1 MPRSYRSILLALL
14 ILVGGLA
21 APALYTSAATPAL
34 VKMASMP
41 GDDVVIYAAH
51 TDHPIPGVG
60 LPEVFLQKA
69 NGVGAETATFAV
81 SYHGFSPEAQ
91 TAFQF
96 AVDIWAS
103 LITSPVPIVV
113 DATWTPLSPGVLG
126 SAGPRNFFA
135 GFPSAPV
142 ADTWYP
148 VAIANKLAGA
158 DIDPTDYDIRA
169 RFNSDFTDWYF
180 GTDGQTPFSQYDFV
194 SVVLHELGH
203 GLGFTGSMAIGG
215 ANCSPGMGCWGGG
228 TSFPFIY
235 DRFAVNG
242 SSQLLI
248 SSFLNDSPE
257 LAAQLTSN
265 NIFFNG
271 ANAVKANGNASVK
284 LYAPGAWSQGSSYA
298 HLDNVFD
305 GTPNALM
312 TFSIANGESIHNPGS
327 VTLCMF
333 KDMGWTVTV
342 SSSSAVSTSALSAP
356 GFAVFSPDK
365 VTVMVTSTIYLPLI
379 TNSFSPGGC

>member
-1 MPRSYRSILLALL
+1 MSRAHRSVLLAMI
-14 ILVGGLA
+14 ILVGGSV
-21 APALYTSAATPAL
+21 APAIRTSASAL
-34 VKMASMP
+34 SPVKVASLP
-41 GDDVVIYAAH
+41 GYEVVIYAAH
-51 TDHPIPGVG
+51 TDHPIPEVA

-126 SAGPRNFFA
+126 SAGPRSFFA
-135 GFPSAPV
+135 DFSNAPV
-142 ADTWYP
+142 ANTWYP
-148 VAIANKLAGA
+148 AAMANKLAGA
-158 DIDPTDYDIRA
+158 DLDLADYDIRA
-169 RFNSDFTDWYF
+169 RFNSDFTAWYF

-203 GLGFTGSMAIGG
+203 GLGFTGSMAVGG
-215 ANCSPGMGCWGGG
+215 TNCSPGMGCWGSS
-228 TSFPFIY
+228 TSYPFIY

-248 SSFLNDSPE
+248 SSFANDSPE

-265 NIFFNG
+265 NIFFSG
-271 ANAVKANGNASVK
+271 ANAVKANGNTNVK

-342 SSSSAVSTSALSAP
+342 SSSSVASASLVSAP
-356 GFAVFSPDK
+356 GFAVFSLDN
-365 VTVMVTSTIYLPLI
+365 VTVMVTETLYLPLVM
-379 TNSFSPGGC
+379 NGGDC